1 MGSRRP
7 LTHSA
12 SSSSSSPP
20 TSASTDGPE
29 IHFGDVGPGVQAKPG
44 GSTSSRSVS
53 QGTPPKK
60 ARGADGGGGG
70 AHQPPR
76 CQVEGCNVDLSEVK
90 TYYLRHKVC
99 GTHSK
104 AATVVVR
111 GLEQRFCQ
119 QCSRSPPL
127 GRSVTSVFGWPFS
140 SFVSFLCWVPLWA
153 EFVGKFSSWEALF
166 VCVGCDHQPTFFFEG
181 WLTLEK
187 KNLLYFFPLAFPI
200 SMSR

>member
-1 MGSRRP
+1 MDSRRP
-7 LTHSA
+7 LNHSA

-44 GSTSSRSVS
+44 GSTSSRSGS
-53 QGTPPKK
+53 LGTPPKK
-60 ARGADGGGGG
+60 ARGADGGGGGG

-119 QCSRSPPL
+119 QCSRSPPPSAVRSLPCLGGPFHLSFLFCVGFLFGRNSWESSVL
-127 GRSVTSVFGWPFS
+127 GRPCSCAWDVIINPLFS
-140 SFVSFLCWVPLWA
+140 LKD
-153 EFVGKFSSWEALF
+153 G
-166 VCVGCDHQPTFFFEG
+166 
-181 WLTLEK
+181 
-187 KNLLYFFPLAFPI
+187 
-200 SMSR
+200 